1 VGSAGGSEH
10 QCLRAGIDGA
20 VSVVQYQGAQFF
32 PDGGA
37 SGLAGAQDRVAEGFK
52 GVGKERSLRGL
63 SGAISAFKSD
73 E

>member
-1 VGSAGGSEH
+1 
-10 QCLRAGIDGA
+10 
-20 VSVVQYQGAQFF
+20 VVQYQGAQFF